1 MTNDKKRAIDRP
13 CWKKYEINEERLK
26 ETHSS
31 CKEKASAVGGGIIG
45 QPNVD
50 PVLRQ
55 LMTVGSRNHTVA
67 LKPEIVTF
75 EVIP

>member
-1 MTNDKKRAIDRP
+1 MLKKIRDK
-13 CWKKYEINEERLK
+13 WSTVK

-50 PVLRQ
+50 PVMRQ

-75 EVIP
+75 EVIPSQ

>member
-1 MTNDKKRAIDRP
+1 MLKS
-13 CWKKYEINEERLK
+13 YEKNEVRLK

-31 CKEKASAVGGGIIG
+31 CKEKPSAVGGGVIG
-45 QPNVD
+45 EPNVD

-67 LKPEIVTF
+67 LEPEIETF
-75 EVIP
+75 EVISLQQ